1 MNSIESIVRILE
13 IPKQSLLRDVTRARV
28 RAQLP
33 QLLKNQVVKLTFWGN
48 LAQNINKYY
57 KTDDYIIIEG
67 YLSFKNE
74 PKTNLNLPVQ
84 KKIEITVLKFYPI
97 SLKCE

>member
-13 IPKQSLLRDVTRARV
+13 IPKQGLLRNITKARV

-33 QLLKNQVVKLTFWGN
+33 QLLNTQIVNLTFWGN

-57 KTDDYIIIEG
+57 KTNDYIIIEG
-67 YLSFKNE
+67 YISFKNE
-74 PKTNLNLPVQ
+74 PKRNLNSLVQ

-97 SLKCE
+97 PLK